1 MDINTPVDTAM
12 GSAWVAGA
20 FTWSIIASGVT
31 VALKLLTWSA

>member
-1 MDINTPVDTAM
+1 MDINTPVDTEM